1 MSPTTGQTN
10 AVRLNP
16 AALFRD
22 RSLYVYAPVQLQQLL
37 DAAITSDANEEDAT
51 DFLDDHGI
59 PYFTHNRQFLI
70 ALAYRNGWRPHS

>member
-1 MSPTTGQTN
+1 MTSAN
-10 AVRLNP
+10 E
-16 AALFRD
+16 
-22 RSLYVYAPVQLQQLL
+22 LQQLL

-70 ALAYRNGWRPHS
+70 TLAYRNGWRPDS